1 MPSGEPGFE
10 PGRETRYEPEHDAAR
25 PRRALPMYSL
35 LRPLLFAL
43 DPASAHGVA
52 MAALAP
58 VEHLGLLRHVLDVAL
73 RPTDPRLAVRTM
85 GLEFPT
91 PVGLAAGLDK
101 NADRARAFASLGF
114 GHVELGTVTAQ
125 AQGPNPPPNLFR
137 LPADR
142 ALVNRLGFPNEGAAH
157 VAARVA
163 ARRGAVGVPI
173 GLSIGKSR
181 SVPLEPLGGVLED
194 YRASFR
200 AVRDVADFVVVNV
213 SSPNTKDLRA
223 MQAASVARPLFEALM
238 EEAARPSASGTS
250 GASGASRSTRAGALP
265 LLVKI
270 APDLADESIDAIV
283 DEAKRAGLA
292 GVVATNTT
300 ISRSGLAT
308 PDAAVE
314 AIGAGG
320 LSGKPL
326 FTRALSVVKRVRARL
341 GPGACVIG
349 VGGIDSVETALAMM
363 RVGADLVQVYT
374 GFIYQGPFLPRT
386 IARGLLREMDAEGAS
401 TLHDLVRGASG
412 PTNGAARTAIG
423 NGLS

>member
-1 MPSGEPGFE
+1 MN
-10 PGRETRYEPEHDAAR
+10 GRR
-25 PRRALPMYSL
+25 PMYAL

-43 DPASAHGVA
+43 DPTRAHGVA

-58 VEHLGLLRHVLDVAL
+58 LEHLGAL
-73 RPTDPRLAVRTM
+73 RFVLGGALRSSDPRLVVRTM
-85 GLEFPT
+85 GLEFPS

-101 NADRARAFASLGF
+101 NADRARAFAALGF

-157 VAARVA
+157 VAKRIA
-163 ARRGAVGVPI
+163 ARRARVGVPI

-181 SVPLEPLGGVLED
+181 SVPLEPLEGVLDD

-200 AVRDVADFVVVNV
+200 AVRDVADFVVVNI

-223 MQAASVARPLFEALM
+223 MQAADVARSLFDALQAEAT
-238 EEAARPSASGTS
+238 RPG
-250 GASGASRSTRAGALP
+250 SRGKATP

-270 APDLADESIDAIV
+270 APDLPDEAIDAIV

-300 ISRSGLAT
+300 IARTGLAT
-308 PDAAVE
+308 PSDVVE
-314 AIGAGG
+314 SIGAGG

-326 FTRALSVVKRVRARL
+326 FARALSVVKRVRARI
-341 GPGACVIG
+341 GPEACVIG
-349 VGGIDSVETALAMM
+349 VGGIDSAETALAML

-374 GFIYQGPFLPRT
+374 GFIYGGPFLPRS
-386 IARGLLREMDAEGAS
+386 IARGLLHQMDAEGAA
-401 TLHDLVRGASG
+401 TLHDLGRGASHG
-412 PTNGAARTAIG
+412 TNGASHSTTVPAR
-423 NGLS
+423 